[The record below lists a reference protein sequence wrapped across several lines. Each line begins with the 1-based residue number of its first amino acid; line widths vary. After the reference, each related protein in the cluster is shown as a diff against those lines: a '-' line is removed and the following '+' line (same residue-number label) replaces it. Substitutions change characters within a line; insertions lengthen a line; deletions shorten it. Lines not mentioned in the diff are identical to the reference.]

1 VIGLGLRQLQD
12 AMNRKAD
19 DVQREFIAL
28 SERIDE
34 VGKEILESRDEERK
48 RLREKQATL
57 RSEHQGLA
65 EETNLWRERA
75 RAVMQKSGREGL
87 RDYLNELLELG
98 EEMLKPAIEH
108 VFYIL
113 DAPEEELAR
122 LQESFEPQKLTP
134 AGRLIERS
142 RTEYDLRGSD
152 PIVRHREAVSFA
164 NRPGIAQD
172 DEALAEI
179 EAAMDDPDPLV
190 RELAILTTIQLHR
203 FRALRVA
210 DLDLVHESV
219 QYLAR
224 SDHLAVI
231 PVLIEVLET
240 PRTGFTSGEEGAV
253 ESDNGRSRMV
263 ALLRLVEWHTAEAK
277 SAVHMRKFDRDSHIV
292 KAAERA
298 LGLFPGSWS
307 GPLKGTGSL
316 EQASLNGL
324 GR

>member
-12 AMNRKAD
+12 ALNRKAD

-48 RLREKQATL
+48 RLREKQAAL

-98 EEMLKPAIEH
+98 EEMVKPAIEH
-108 VFYIL
+108 MFYIL
-113 DAPEEELAR
+113 DASEEEIAR

-152 PIVRHREAVSFA
+152 PIVRHREAVRFA

-224 SDHLAVI
+224 INHLAVI
-231 PVLIEVLET
+231 PVLVEILET

-263 ALLRLVEWHTAEAK
+263 ALLRLVEWHTAEAE
-277 SAVHMRKFDRDSHIV
+277 SAVHGRKFDRDSHIV

-298 LGLFPGSWS
+298 LELFPGSWS

-316 EQASLNGL
+316 ERAS
-324 GR
+324 

>member
-12 AMNRKAD
+12 ALNRKAD

-98 EEMLKPAIEH
+98 EEMVKPAIEH
-108 VFYIL
+108 MVYIL
-113 DAPEEELAR
+113 DAPEEEIAR

-179 EAAMDDPDPLV
+179 EAAMVDPDPLV

-203 FRALRVA
+203 FRVLRIA

-224 SDHLAVI
+224 INHLAVI
-231 PVLIEVLET
+231 HVLVEILGT

-253 ESDNGRSRMV
+253 EGDNGRSRMV

-277 SAVHMRKFDRDSHIV
+277 SAVHGRKFDRDSHIV

-298 LGLFPGSWS
+298 LELFPGPWS
-307 GPLKGTGSL
+307 GPLKGTGPL
-316 EQASLNGL
+316 ERASRGL

>member
-12 AMNRKAD
+12 ALNRKAD

-48 RLREKQATL
+48 RLREKQAAL

-98 EEMLKPAIEH
+98 EEMVKPAIEH
-108 VFYIL
+108 MFYIL
-113 DAPEEELAR
+113 DASEEEIAR

-152 PIVRHREAVSFA
+152 PIVRHREAVRFA

-210 DLDLVHESV
+210 DLDLVHKSV

-224 SDHLAVI
+224 INHLAVI
-231 PVLIEVLET
+231 PVLVEILET

-263 ALLRLVEWHTAEAK
+263 ALLRLVEWHTAEAE
-277 SAVHMRKFDRDSHIV
+277 SAVHGRKFDRDSHIV

-298 LGLFPGSWS
+298 LELFPGSWS

-316 EQASLNGL
+316 ERAS
-324 GR
+324 